1 MGDRRRLPGAERRLL
16 KGYAPL
22 VLIVVALVAMVVVV
36 PSRVP
41 DDRLAAQGSGPAGF
55 SEGEPASG
63 WGDTVTPC
71 ADGRELQDE
80 NTEYSPPCFDFSGD
94 NGGATA
100 RGVTEDEIIISYRIP
115 SDTNLFALLGQLGG
129 VPIDADTE
137 RLVRDAEA
145 IVEYFNRHFQF
156 YGRRLRL
163 VGYQGRGQIIPE
175 LQGAGQDAAT
185 NDSLRVAN
193 EIGAFADI
201 SATSQPYADA
211 LARNGVIAL
220 GAPYMSREWFEARRP
235 YAWSTFPD
243 CTAVAENSAPYTNR
257 RLLGREATHAEGDL
271 RGRSRTMAVVAPN
284 NLEYQQ
290 CVDTFVEGLRAEG
303 NDLAERLDYTIDIA
317 TLPATAASLISKL
330 KSEEITT
337 VSCACDAIMQMYLA
351 REAEAQDYHPEWV
364 IAGVGFTETDLGG
377 QIVANN
383 APEQWARAFGGS
395 PWAAPL
401 PPEQSVAHR
410 AFAEVRP
417 DEEPTDLIDTIYHQ
431 VLVIALGVQMAGP
444 ELTPETFEA
453 GLFALPERTGQ
464 AGTWDFSPGHYTPVT
479 DIREMWWD
487 ADTISPFNN
496 QPGTY
501 LDRGERW
508 TRDEIPEGDP
518 EVLQ

>member
-1 MGDRRRLPGAERRLL
+1 
-16 KGYAPL
+16 
-22 VLIVVALVAMVVVV
+22 
-36 PSRVP
+36 
-41 DDRLAAQGSGPAGF
+41 
-55 SEGEPASG
+55 
-63 WGDTVTPC
+63 
-71 ADGRELQDE
+71 
-80 NTEYSPPCFDFSGD
+80 
-94 NGGATA
+94 
-100 RGVTEDEIIISYRIP
+100 
-115 SDTNLFALLGQLGG
+115 FALLGQLGG

-330 KSEEITT
+330 KSEENHHRLLRLRRHHAD
-337 VSCACDAIMQMYLA
+337 VPGPGGRGAGLPPRVGDRRRRLHRDRPRRADRRQQRA
-351 REAEAQDYHPEWV
+351 RAV
-364 IAGVGFTETDLGG
+364 GAGVRGQPVGRAGAAGAERRPPGLRGG
-377 QIVANN
+377 
-383 APEQWARAFGGS
+383 PARRGAHR
-395 PWAAPL
+395 PDRHHL
-401 PPEQSVAHR
+401 PP
-410 AFAEVRP
+410 
-417 DEEPTDLIDTIYHQ
+417 
-431 VLVIALGVQMAGP
+431 GP
-444 ELTPETFEA
+444 
-453 GLFALPERTGQ
+453 R
-464 AGTWDFSPGHYTPVT
+464 H
-479 DIREMWWD
+479 
-487 ADTISPFNN
+487 
-496 QPGTY
+496 
-501 LDRGERW
+501 
-508 TRDEIPEGDP
+508 
-518 EVLQ
+518 